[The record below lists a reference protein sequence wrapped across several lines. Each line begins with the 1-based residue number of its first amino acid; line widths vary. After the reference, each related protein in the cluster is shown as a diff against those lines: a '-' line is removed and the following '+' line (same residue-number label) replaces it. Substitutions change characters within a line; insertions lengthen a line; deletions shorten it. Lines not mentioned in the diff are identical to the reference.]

1 MNTTATQDTASKNQ
15 FLLVVKIIILIC
27 LCLLPLFSYI
37 ACSTYAVGV
46 SQADNIC
53 LTDVSSTNGIHG
65 GQGEFFKSIREI
77 NKQIKLL
84 ELEETVPTEMDY
96 EILFVENRFTNK
108 TVYLLAYAYETGNVY
123 FKKQDKC
130 YLVKNPEPFRENI
143 MQILCNEGYFY
154 SDWKIFWLGDHVEDE
169 KFVEGG
175 FYYSNLEF
183 RYDRYFAL
191 PPKDISDYVYTY
203 GNYTSEGVDNL
214 DEMVVRLAEGIGLE
228 KFEFY
233 LAHDR
238 LTNYIRAEIHEKGVH
253 RIKALVYL
261 DDNYNII
268 WGLLEE

>member
-1 MNTTATQDTASKNQ
+1 MDFCDNQCYNT
-15 FLLVVKIIILIC
+15 VYYVILH
-27 LCLLPLFSYI
+27 S
-37 ACSTYAVGV
+37 
-46 SQADNIC
+46 
-53 LTDVSSTNGIHG
+53 
-65 GQGEFFKSIREI
+65 
-77 NKQIKLL
+77 
-84 ELEETVPTEMDY
+84 EMDY

-143 MQILCNEGYFY
+143 MQILCNEGYYY

-214 DEMVVRLAEGIGLE
+214 DEMVVRLAEGIGLD

-233 LAHDR
+233 IAHDR